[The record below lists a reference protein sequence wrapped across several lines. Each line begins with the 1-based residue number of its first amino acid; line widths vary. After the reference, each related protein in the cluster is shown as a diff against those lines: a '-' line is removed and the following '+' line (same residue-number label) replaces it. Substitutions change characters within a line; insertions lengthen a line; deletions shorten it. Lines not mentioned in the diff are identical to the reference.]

1 MVGEKLRSW
10 YLFDFHADC
19 AQAAR
24 GLIDGVAAQ
33 ARAAGIDYCYII
45 HSPGQQK
52 IVAQLRE
59 SFPAAIAPIVPFS
72 VMARTLSGEPLRIDA
87 PYIDI
92 RDM

>member
-45 HSPGQQK
+45 HSPGQKK
-52 IVAQLRE
+52 IVSELRS
-59 SFPAAIAPIVPFS
+59 SFPAVIAPIVPFS